1 MPQSR
6 VRFIGSRE
14 LHRDLPKVL
23 DSLENPDARYVLTI
37 HSKPKAVLIGA
48 EAFLNLLRGRSS
60 DDRLLALQLGALVQG
75 LESSIRFERRRREG
89 RRARRSLIR
98 ATLRSPVRLDRV
110 RLVRRFRSWK
120 QRPRP
125 WTGPIVRRTREV
137 DPDRSPWPGPV
148 EGR

>member
-23 DSLENPDARYVLTI
+23 DALENPNARYVLTI

-48 EAFLNLLRGRSS
+48 EAFLALLRGHNP

-75 LESSIRFERRRREG
+75 LESSNASEEVTEVVEE
-89 RRARRSLIR
+89 A
-98 ATLRSPVRLDRV
+98 PCE
-110 RLVRRFRSWK
+110 LV
-120 QRPRP
+120 
-125 WTGPIVRRTREV
+125 EV
-137 DPDRSPWPGPV
+137 
-148 EGR
+148 

>member
-75 LESSIRFERRRREG
+75 LESSNASASSEEKEEE
-89 RRARRSLIR
+89 
-98 ATLRSPVRLDRV
+98 
-110 RLVRRFRSWK
+110 LV
-120 QRPRP
+120 
-125 WTGPIVRRTREV
+125 EV
-137 DPDRSPWPGPV
+137 
-148 EGR
+148 

>member
-23 DSLENPDARYVLTI
+23 DSLENPDARFVLTI

-48 EAFLNLLRGRSS
+48 EAFLNLLRGRSP

-75 LESSIRFERRRREG
+75 LESSASASNAEVKEEE
-89 RRARRSLIR
+89 
-98 ATLRSPVRLDRV
+98 
-110 RLVRRFRSWK
+110 LV
-120 QRPRP
+120 
-125 WTGPIVRRTREV
+125 EV
-137 DPDRSPWPGPV
+137 
-148 EGR
+148 